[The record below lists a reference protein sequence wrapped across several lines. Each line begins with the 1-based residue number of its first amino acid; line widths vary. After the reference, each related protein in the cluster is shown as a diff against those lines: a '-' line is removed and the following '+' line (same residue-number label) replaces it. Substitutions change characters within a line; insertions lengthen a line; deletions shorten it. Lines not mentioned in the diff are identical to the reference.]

1 LQVGVF
7 LWKGVTVLECEF
19 YLGEAVQNDM
29 RYISDRMREVR
40 ESFGESQMDFAET
53 LEISRSTVARHEGG
67 LGTIS
72 LDYLL
77 RLLRA
82 TKTPAEKMFPPDL
95 RGERNEFADLYAQLT
110 EDNKYIVQNAVKSM
124 MLGMLTTQKTKK
136 KGLS

>member
-1 LQVGVF
+1 M
-7 LWKGVTVLECEF
+7 LECEF
-19 YLGEAVQNDM
+19 YLGEAVENDM

-95 RGERNEFADLYAQLT
+95 IPVLVKKVSYLFIAPKVRRELYETAQRAFARCECA
-110 EDNKYIVQNAVKSM
+110 
-124 MLGMLTTQKTKK
+124 
-136 KGLS
+136 